1 MPKTWKIMLAL
12 VVLMLLGS
20 PVTAQETE
28 AIEPEHVEVQHILI
42 SFKGA
47 PLVDAVRSQAE
58 AETLAQE
65 VLFKARQ
72 GADFGTLVKEFTD
85 DSFPGIYLISNRGV
99 QPDGTKKEVARH
111 RMVKSFG
118 DVSFKLKIGEIGMA
132 SYHPQN
138 SKYGWHIIKRLK

>member
-1 MPKTWKIMLAL
+1 MPKTWKLSRAL
-12 VVLMLLGS
+12 VVLMLLFS
-20 PVTAQETE
+20 SVTAQETQS
-28 AIEPEHVEVQHILI
+28 IEPEHVEVQHILI
-42 SFKGA
+42 SFEGA
-47 PLVDAVRSQAE
+47 PQVDAVRSQTE
-58 AETLAQE
+58 AEKLAQE

-72 GADFGTLVKEFTD
+72 GADFEALVKEYTD
-85 DSFPGIYLISNRGV
+85 DAFPGIYSISNRGV
-99 QPDGTKKEVARH
+99 QPDGTKKEIARH